1 MAVTII
7 ERPKPAYRDSL
18 RRAGI
23 RGRVR
28 MQYVVDSLGVVDP
41 ASVRSTTTDPKPADV
56 ALAAAAREVI
66 LASRY
71 RPALFDGRTVAQK
84 VFEEFIFPP
93 PTVPPE
99 D

>member
-1 MAVTII
+1 MPVTII
-7 ERPKPAYRDSL
+7 ERPKPVYPDSL

-41 ASVRSTTTDPKPADV
+41 ASVRSTTSEPTPADV
-56 ALAAAAREVI
+56 VLAAAARAAI
-66 LASRY
+66 LAGRY

-93 PTVPPE
+93 PTVPPA